1 MQEKAC
7 KSTGAA
13 KDSDLLP
20 CRGSSLPLET
30 LRALL
35 TSLWSKRSCSEEEAG
50 PRGRSLRAGEG
61 RILRQMSS
69 LRVCTKICAPSD
81 RVKVLGQDHRWSLH
95 PSLFQ
100 TSSTPR
106 LALLPGLVVGPSRA
120 TAEEQGCFL
129 LRSGCR

>member
-61 RILRQMSS
+61 RDFKADELSQGMHKD
-69 LRVCTKICAPSD
+69 LCAQRS
-81 RVKVLGQDHRWSLH
+81 GQGAGAGSQVEP

-120 TAEEQGCFL
+120 TAEEQGFFL